1 MKKSSTRCLDPQDSL
16 GFHCNLTLK
25 AFLGALARNLK
36 GTGVSSA
43 QMFALAQLIASGPLP
58 QSELVGR
65 LSITRAT
72 GVRLV
77 DRMER
82 DGWVIRQP
90 DPKDGRVKLVVPTK
104 RAAETWKKI
113 SCAGLKM
120 LDQAYRG
127 IDPAEIETVKRILE
141 QVRQNL
147 GA

>member
-1 MKKSSTRCLDPQDSL
+1 MPHLDPHESL

-25 AFLGALARNLK
+25 AFLGALDRDLK

-58 QSELVGR
+58 QSELVDR

-72 GVRLV
+72 GVALV

-82 DGWVIRQP
+82 DGWVMRQP
-90 DPKDGRVKLVVPTK
+90 DAKDGRVKLVVPTD
-104 RAAETWKKI
+104 RATRIWERVSK
-113 SCAGLKM
+113 AGLAM
-120 LDQAYRG
+120 LDRAYRG
-127 IDPAEIETVKRILE
+127 IDPAEIETVKRILK
-141 QVRQNL
+141 QVRRNL